1 MEESSA
7 FGNQI
12 LISILGN
19 ALTVVLGLLVYIVK
33 VKCKHFQSDCLCP
46 CCRLR
51 SSDQTIRTSPLEPD
65 QELGELS
72 HSSGNS
78 QADPPPVR
86 S

>member
-7 FGNQI
+7 FGNQV
-12 LISILGN
+12 LVSILGN

-51 SSDQTIRTSPLEPD
+51 SSDQTIRTSPLDP
-65 QELGELS
+65 ELGELS

-78 QADPPPVR
+78 PANPPPGR
-86 S
+86 N